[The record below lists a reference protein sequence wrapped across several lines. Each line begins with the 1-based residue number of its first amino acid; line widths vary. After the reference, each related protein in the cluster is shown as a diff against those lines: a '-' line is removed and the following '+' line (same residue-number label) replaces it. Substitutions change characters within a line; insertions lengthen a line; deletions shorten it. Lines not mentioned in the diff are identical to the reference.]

1 MEENLKRKKLRVEWA
16 DSINAPNTI
25 KWRIAIKVFSAKL
38 IQCGWAWPS
47 SAGVVGDDVASHAHS
62 DVVQPTENWLFSVSN
77 GRGHRWRQQ
86 TLFFSVLIRRMC
98 GHRLST
104 FADRVHQRS
113 TADGSKKKKMVDN
126 RELPDVSLSTPFW
139 RIYPRAPLSI
149 DFRFPSSISLLFVWV
164 VAGVFQTVWLAAS
177 FERHFSSHLFDFS
190 YQKKKKDFPCSTLSL
205 FFILFCHF
213 FRTKDTSIFKTH
225 GR

>member
-1 MEENLKRKKLRVEWA
+1 MTSQATPTLTLCNRRK
-16 DSINAPNTI
+16 IG
-25 KWRIAIKVFSAKL
+25 FS
-38 IQCGWAWPS
+38 PFRM
-47 SAGVVGDDVASHAHS
+47 GVATDDVSRH
-62 DVVQPTENWLFSVSN
+62 
-77 GRGHRWRQQ
+77 
-86 TLFFSVLIRRMC
+86 FFSVLIRRMC

-113 TADGSKKKKMVDN
+113 SADGSKKKKMVDN

-177 FERHFSSHLFDFS
+177 FERHFPHICLIFPSKKIFLAPLCLSFSSCSAIFFG
-190 YQKKKKDFPCSTLSL
+190 QKTRRFFRRTADNKNTCLIPLL
-205 FFILFCHF
+205 FFCSCSSSPFSGWNI
-213 FRTKDTSIFKTH
+213 SIKNS
-225 GR
+225 